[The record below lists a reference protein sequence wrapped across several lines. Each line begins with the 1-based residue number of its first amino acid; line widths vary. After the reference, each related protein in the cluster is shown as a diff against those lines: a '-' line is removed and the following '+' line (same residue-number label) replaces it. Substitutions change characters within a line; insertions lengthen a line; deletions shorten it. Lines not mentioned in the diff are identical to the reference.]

1 MKDLQVCTLK
11 KLIKEMATE
20 KNKMG
25 EIKKENRPSGKLVKV
40 IFILIYVSTFGKIQL
55 INVRRGGRRC

>member
-1 MKDLQVCTLK
+1 MVKDEQVYVLK

-40 IFILIYVSTFGKIQL
+40 ILILISTFGKIQL

>member
-40 IFILIYVSTFGKIQL
+40 IFILISTFGKIQL

>member
-25 EIKKENRPSGKLVKV
+25 EIKKENRPCGKLVKV
-40 IFILIYVSTFGKIQL
+40 ILILLYLLLVT
-55 INVRRGGRRC
+55 NN

>member
-25 EIKKENRPSGKLVKV
+25 EIKKENGKLVKV
-40 IFILIYVSTFGKIQL
+40 IFILLSTFGKIQL

>member
-1 MKDLQVCTLK
+1 
-11 KLIKEMATE
+11 MATE